1 MTIRWL
7 RRPRLDISFGRE
19 PKILL
24 LCGVPAL
31 IAYVAAMMGIGLL
44 GLSDMLGEWHRLQ
57 AGSLTLQLPAD
68 TSAARTEMAL
78 AVLRQ
83 TPGVTGAHLVD
94 PAETKRLLEP
104 WLGPSVPLDQL
115 PLPRLVDLRVAPDA
129 AIDFAALRQQLTSV
143 APGAELEERPTELD
157 SRWADLRRASAV
169 LAFGLFLIAVLGV
182 KSLLIVIWG
191 HLVRHQQT
199 IELLHRLGADDR
211 DIAARFQRQALL
223 HGLLGSVG
231 PAVAGALTV
240 IWVGHG
246 ALPSHF
252 ADWRVWAVAIGVALA
267 TGLIAM
273 AAARLMVLRRRA
285 RMP

>member
-1 MTIRWL
+1 MTIRWR

-31 IAYVAAMMGIGLL
+31 MAYVAAMMGIGLL
-44 GLSDMLGEWHRLQ
+44 GLSDMLGEWNRLQ

-83 TPGVTGAHLVD
+83 TPGITGAHLVD

-104 WLGPSVPLDQL
+104 WLGPAVPLDQL
-115 PLPRLVDLRVAPDA
+115 PLPGLVDLRIDPNA
-129 AIDFAALRQQLTSV
+129 AIDFAALRQKLTSV
-143 APGAELEERPTELD
+143 APGAELEERPTEFG
-157 SRWADLRRASAV
+157 SRRADLRRASAV
-169 LAFGLFLIAVLGV
+169 LVVGLFLIAVLGV
-182 KSLLIVIWG
+182 KSLLFGIWG
-191 HLVRHQQT
+191 HLARHQQA
-199 IELLHRLGADDR
+199 IELLHRLGADDG

-223 HGLLGSVG
+223 HGLLGSAG
-231 PAVAGALTV
+231 AAVAGALTV

-246 ALPSHF
+246 GLFHF
-252 ADWRVWAVAIGVALA
+252 TDWRVWVVTVGVAL
-267 TGLIAM
+267 TPGLIAM
-273 AAARLMVLRRRA
+273 AAARVMVLRRLA

>member
-31 IAYVAAMMGIGLL
+31 MAYVAAMMGIGLL
-44 GLSDMLGEWHRLQ
+44 GLSDMLGEANRLQ
-57 AGSLTLQLPAD
+57 AGVLTLQLPAE

-83 TPGVTGAHLVD
+83 TPGITGVHLVD

-115 PLPRLVDLRVAPDA
+115 PLPRLVDLRTDPDA
-129 AIDFAALRQQLTSV
+129 AIDFAALRQKLTSV
-143 APGAELEERPTELD
+143 APGAELEERPTEFD
-157 SRWADLRRASAV
+157 SRRADLRRASAV
-169 LAFGLFLIAVLGV
+169 LSMALFLIAILGV
-182 KSLLIVIWG
+182 KSLLFGIWG
-191 HLVRHQQT
+191 HLARHQHV
-199 IELLHRLGADDR
+199 IELLHRLGADDS
-211 DIAARFQRQALL
+211 DIAARFQIDALWF
-223 HGLLGSVG
+223 GLLGG
-231 PAVAGALTV
+231 AGGALAGALTLLV
-240 IWVGHG
+240 FGG
-246 ALPSHF
+246 AALSLRF
-252 ADWRVWAVAIGVALA
+252 GDWRVWAVTVGVALA

-273 AAARLMVLRRRA
+273 VAARVMVLRRLA
-285 RMP
+285 HMP

>member
-31 IAYVAAMMGIGLL
+31 VAYVAAMMGIGLL
-44 GLSDMLGEWHRLQ
+44 GLSDMLGEANRLQ
-57 AGSLTLQLPAD
+57 AGVLTLQLPAD

-83 TPGVTGAHLVD
+83 TPGITGARLVE

-115 PLPRLVDLRVAPDA
+115 PLPRLVDLRIAPDA

-143 APGAELEERPTELD
+143 APGAELEERPAED
-157 SRWADLRRASAV
+157 EERRTAV
-169 LAFGLFLIAVLGV
+169 RHAEVSLVLGLFVVAVLGV
-182 KSLLIVIWG
+182 KSLLLAIWG
-191 HLVRHQQT
+191 HLARHQQA
-199 IELLHRLGADDR
+199 IELLHLLGADDA

-223 HGLLGSVG
+223 HGLVGSVG
-231 PAVAGALTV
+231 PAIAGAATV
-240 IWVGHG
+240 MWVGHG
-246 ALPSHF
+246 ATAFF
-252 ADWRVWAVAIGVALA
+252 ADWRVWAIAIGVALA

-273 AAARLMVLRRRA
+273 VAARVMVLRRLA

>member
-7 RRPRLDISFGRE
+7 RRPRLDISFGRD

-31 IAYVAAMMGIGLL
+31 MAYVAAMMGIGLL
-44 GLSDMLGEWHRLQ
+44 GLSDMLGEWNRLQ

-78 AVLRQ
+78 PV
-83 TPGVTGAHLVD
+83 
-94 PAETKRLLEP
+94 
-104 WLGPSVPLDQL
+104 
-115 PLPRLVDLRVAPDA
+115 PRLVDLRIDPNA
-129 AIDFAALRQQLTSV
+129 AIDFAALRQKLTSV

-157 SRWADLRRASAV
+157 SRRADLRRASAV

-273 AAARLMVLRRRA
+273 AAARLMVLRRLA

>member
-7 RRPRLDISFGRE
+7 RPPRLDISFGRE

-44 GLSDMLGEWHRLQ
+44 GLSDMLSEWHRLQ
-57 AGSLTLQLPAD
+57 AGVLTLQLPAD

-83 TPGVTGAHLVD
+83 TPGVTGARLVD
-94 PAETKRLLEP
+94 PAEAKRLLEP

-129 AIDFAALRQQLTSV
+129 AIDFAALRQKLTSV
-143 APGAELEERPTELD
+143 APGAELEERQAELD
-157 SRWADLRRASAV
+157 GRRVDMRRAVGV
-169 LAFGLFLIAVLGV
+169 LAIGLFMVAVFGV
-182 KSLLIVIWG
+182 MLLVHAIWD
-191 HLVRHQQT
+191 HLLRHQPV
-199 IELLHRLGADDR
+199 IELLHRLGADDG

-223 HGLLGSVG
+223 LGLLGSAG
-231 PAVAGALTV
+231 AAVAGALTV
-240 IWVGHG
+240 IWPGYG
-246 ALPSHF
+246 GLLHF
-252 ADWRVWAVAIGVALA
+252 ADGRVWAVAIGVALA

-273 AAARLMVLRRRA
+273 AAARIMVLRRLA
-285 RMP
+285 HMP

>member
-1 MTIRWL
+1 MTIRWR

-31 IAYVAAMMGIGLL
+31 MAYVAAMMGIGLL
-44 GLSDMLGEWHRLQ
+44 GLSDMLGEWNRLQ

-83 TPGVTGAHLVD
+83 TPGITGAHLVD

-104 WLGPSVPLDQL
+104 WLGPAVPLDQL
-115 PLPRLVDLRVAPDA
+115 PLPGLVDLRIDPNA
-129 AIDFAALRQQLTSV
+129 AIDFAALRQKLTSV
-143 APGAELEERPTELD
+143 APGAELEERPTEFG
-157 SRWADLRRASAV
+157 SRRADLRRASAV
-169 LAFGLFLIAVLGV
+169 LVVGLFLIAVLGV
-182 KSLLIVIWG
+182 KSLLFGIWG
-191 HLVRHQQT
+191 HLARHQQA
-199 IELLHRLGADDR
+199 IELLHWLGADDG

-223 HGLLGSVG
+223 HGLLGSAG
-231 PAVAGALTV
+231 AAVAGALTV
-240 IWVGHG
+240 IWVGHSG
-246 ALPSHF
+246 LFHF
-252 ADWRVWAVAIGVALA
+252 TDWRVWAVTIGVAL
-267 TGLIAM
+267 TPGLIAM
-273 AAARLMVLRRRA
+273 AAARVMVLRRLA

>member
-31 IAYVAAMMGIGLL
+31 VAYVAAMMGIGLL
-44 GLSDMLGEWHRLQ
+44 GLSDMLGEANRLQ
-57 AGSLTLQLPAD
+57 AGVLTLQLPAD

-83 TPGVTGAHLVD
+83 TPGITGARLLD

-115 PLPRLVDLRVAPDA
+115 PLPRLVDLRIAPDA
-129 AIDFAALRQQLTSV
+129 AIDFAALRQKLTSV
-143 APGAELEERPTELD
+143 APGAELEERPAED
-157 SRWADLRRASAV
+157 EERRTAVRHAEASLV
-169 LAFGLFLIAVLGV
+169 LGLFVVAVLGV
-182 KSLLIVIWG
+182 NSLVLAIWG
-191 HLVRHQQT
+191 HLARHQHV
-199 IELLHRLGADDR
+199 IELLHRLGADDG
-211 DIAARFQRQALL
+211 DIAAPFQRHALL
-223 HGLLGSVG
+223 LGLLGG
-231 PAVAGALTV
+231 AGGALAGALTSLAF
-240 IWVGHG
+240 GG
-246 ALPSHF
+246 AALSLRF
-252 ADWRVWAVAIGVALA
+252 GDWRVWVVSIGLASA

-273 AAARLMVLRRRA
+273 AAARVMVLRRLA
-285 RMP
+285 HMP

>member
-7 RRPRLDISFGRE
+7 RRPRLDISFGRK

-31 IAYVAAMMGIGLL
+31 VAYVAAMMGIGLL
-44 GLSDMLGEWHRLQ
+44 GLSDMLGEANRLQ
-57 AGSLTLQLPAD
+57 AGVLTLQLPAD

-83 TPGVTGAHLVD
+83 TPGITGARLVE

-115 PLPRLVDLRVAPDA
+115 PLPRLVDLRIAPDA

-143 APGAELEERPTELD
+143 APGAELEERPAED
-157 SRWADLRRASAV
+157 EERRTAVRHAEASLV
-169 LAFGLFLIAVLGV
+169 LGLFVVAVLGV
-182 KSLLIVIWG
+182 NSLVLAIWG
-191 HLVRHQQT
+191 HLARQQQV
-199 IELLHRLGADDR
+199 IELLHRLGADDG
-211 DIAARFQRQALL
+211 DIAAPFQRHALL
-223 HGLLGSVG
+223 LGLLGG
-231 PAVAGALTV
+231 AGGALAGALTSLAF
-240 IWVGHG
+240 GG
-246 ALPSHF
+246 AALSLRF
-252 ADWRVWAVAIGVALA
+252 GDWRVWVVSIGLALA

-273 AAARLMVLRRRA
+273 AAARVMVLRRLA
-285 RMP
+285 HMP